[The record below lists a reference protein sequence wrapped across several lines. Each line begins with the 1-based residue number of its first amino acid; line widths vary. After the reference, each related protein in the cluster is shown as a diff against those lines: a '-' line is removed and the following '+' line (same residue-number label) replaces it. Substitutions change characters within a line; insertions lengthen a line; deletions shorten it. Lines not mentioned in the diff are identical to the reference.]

1 MMVLASKDL
10 GKSHMNGI
18 GAFIRRDT
26 RACHLSLL
34 SVIWE
39 YKAKMVIYKPESRPS
54 QDTGSANTLI
64 LKNVDIN

>member
-1 MMVLASKDL
+1 MVLESKDF

-26 RACHLSLL
+26 RAFHLSLL

-54 QDTGSANTLI
+54 QDTGSANTLV
-64 LKNVDIN
+64 LKKCDK